1 MDEQEQLGTAA
12 MVFLQEL
19 SSDPNAKPVLL
30 HPQVNSDAAAVLE
43 FGNLFYDHWAATAP
57 TAITE

>member
-19 SSDPNAKPVLL
+19 TSDPGARPVLL
-30 HPQVNSDAAAVLE
+30 HPQLNSDAAAVVE
-43 FGNLFYDHWAATAP
+43 FGNKFYDEWAALTRP
-57 TAITE
+57 SP